1 MPTPAPLDPILDGA
15 ACGYL
20 SVDETGL
27 VRTANTT
34 LAHLIGRSRESMER
48 RHIDQLL
55 SPAGRI
61 FYTTH
66 LFPLLQLQGR
76 AEEVYLP
83 LQSDDGED
91 IPVLVN
97 GLTRHLDGTTVHELI
112 IVPMRQRNEL
122 ENELITARKV
132 AEQAA
137 SAKDR
142 FLSIVSHEL
151 RTPLGAA
158 RGYAELLL
166 RERNGVLT
174 DGQRQYVQRILDATI
189 YQASLIEDI
198 LDFAG
203 QHGQR
208 RRLDISTVDVEEV
221 IGRAET
227 LLAVRADEEGRRL
240 RREPMTASGRVSGDP
255 RAIQQILLNLGTNAI
270 KFSPPD
276 TEVLLTSRVADGTVV
291 IGVRDHGP
299 GIDADQLERIFEPFV
314 RVDTE
319 AARRT
324 KGLGLGLAISR
335 DLARSMNGDI
345 RVESVISHGSL
356 FSLELPAAS

>member
-158 RGYAELLL
+158 RGMP
-166 RERNGVLT
+166 
-174 DGQRQYVQRILDATI
+174 
-189 YQASLIEDI
+189 S
-198 LDFAG
+198 F
-203 QHGQR
+203 
-208 RRLDISTVDVEEV
+208 SS
-221 IGRAET
+221 
-227 LLAVRADEEGRRL
+227 
-240 RREPMTASGRVSGDP
+240 ASG
-255 RAIQQILLNLGTNAI
+255 T
-270 KFSPPD
+270 
-276 TEVLLTSRVADGTVV
+276 
-291 IGVRDHGP
+291 
-299 GIDADQLERIFEPFV
+299 
-314 RVDTE
+314 
-319 AARRT
+319 
-324 KGLGLGLAISR
+324 
-335 DLARSMNGDI
+335 
-345 RVESVISHGSL
+345 GS
-356 FSLELPAAS
+356 

>member
-1 MPTPAPLDPILDGA
+1 MRPGATPSSS
-15 ACGYL
+15 CG
-20 SVDETGL
+20 S
-27 VRTANTT
+27 
-34 LAHLIGRSRESMER
+34 
-48 RHIDQLL
+48 
-55 SPAGRI
+55 
-61 FYTTH
+61 
-66 LFPLLQLQGR
+66 
-76 AEEVYLP
+76 
-83 LQSDDGED
+83 
-91 IPVLVN
+91 
-97 GLTRHLDGTTVHELI
+97 GT
-112 IVPMRQRNEL
+112 
-122 ENELITARKV
+122 
-132 AEQAA
+132 
-137 SAKDR
+137 
-142 FLSIVSHEL
+142 
-151 RTPLGAA
+151 
-158 RGYAELLL
+158 
-166 RERNGVLT
+166 GVLT
-174 DGQRQYVQRILDATI
+174 DGQRQYVKRILDATI

-276 TEVLLTSRVADGTVV
+276 TKCFLRRAWPMEPWWHRDSRSRSGDC
-291 IGVRDHGP
+291 
-299 GIDADQLERIFEPFV
+299 ADQLERIFEPFV

-345 RVESVISHGSL
+345 RVESEISHGSL
-356 FSLELPAAS
+356 FSLELPAAA